1 MAVPALEPYV
11 RRFAELFGFRPASRW
26 RDERNGYDGVVLEIP
41 GSSDV
46 DWEVL
51 APYRKDCHLHR
62 FLESSLGPGLHHVA
76 FEVRDL
82 RAAADELR
90 AAGIEPWT
98 PGAAGQDAAGNDGDG
113 DDGDHDELFIHPRRG
128 GHGFLFQL
136 YAAGVPSW
144 RPEGSAAEPP
154 PDAEP
159 ARDAPPVPAHTLGIK
174 AINHLSHAHPDRAAL
189 SAWYEDVLG
198 MGTCYRSPDGEHA
211 PFSTQVLETPT
222 GQMRWEVLQPG
233 APASFVQRFL
243 EARGPAMHHVAF
255 EVWDWACA
263 LDACAHHGVPTFG
276 QREGETGGARWHEAF
291 IHPRHSGGV
300 LAQIFWQERPGVWI

>member
-113 DDGDHDELFIHPRRG
+113 DDGDHDEAVHPPAARRPR
-128 GHGFLFQL
+128 L
-136 YAAGVPSW
+136 
-144 RPEGSAAEPP
+144 
-154 PDAEP
+154 
-159 ARDAPPVPAHTLGIK
+159 PVPALRCRRPLVAPRGFRGRAPARRRARPRRAAGARAHARYQG
-174 AINHLSHAHPDRAAL
+174 HQPAHPDRAAL

-243 EARGPAMHHVAF
+243 EARGLAMHHVAF
-255 EVWDWACA
+255 EVRDWARA

-276 QREGETGGARWHEAF
+276 QRGGETGGARWHEAF

-300 LAQIFWQERPGVWI
+300 LAQIFWQEPPGVWI